1 MRATEKQTVIDKGFY
16 KHPQE
21 AGQLQVKQYIIVRS
35 GDKKLLLLRF
45 FNESEVTVNGIS
57 IVLTQMNLHGEKTK
71 VQTIEIPNVA
81 IRPQDTFSTKKGI
94 VIDDDC
100 VDFKIE
106 FKCIYSSSYVYRPV
120 HGRLRPHFDPIKDSE
135 RKFKSRGR
143 ILVRK
148 TKLSRCHLSAIAAIL
163 GIIGTVA
170 LSVYLALRPFG
181 NPDPEM
187 LMIRWLR

>member
-1 MRATEKQTVIDKGFY
+1 MKNAVKQTVIDKGFY

-21 AGQLQVKQYIIVRS
+21 AGQIQVKQYIIVRS

-45 FNESEVTVNGIS
+45 FNESEVNVSGIT
-57 IVLTQMNLHGEKTK
+57 IALTQINSRGEAKK
-71 VQTIEIPNVA
+71 VQTIAIPNAAV
-81 IRPQDTFSTKKGI
+81 RPQDTFSTKKGI
-94 VIDDDC
+94 VIDEDC

-120 HGRLRPHFDPIKDSE
+120 HGRLRPHFDPIKESD
-135 RKFKSRGR
+135 KFRSRGR
-143 ILVRK
+143 IMVKK

-170 LSVYLALRPFG
+170 LAVYLALRPFG
-181 NPDPEM
+181 NPDPELL
-187 LMIRWLR
+187 LMNLLK